1 MQTLSDPHRLHQL
14 VRQWHQAGERVAFVP
29 TMGNL
34 HAGHIELVH
43 QAHARADRVVTSIFV
58 NPMQFGPGEDLD
70 AYPRTLE
77 ADKQRLF
84 DAGCD
89 LLFTPET
96 ELLYPTGL
104 TQQTY
109 VEVPG
114 LSDLHCGAS
123 RPGHFRGVT
132 TIVCKLFNLVQPD
145 IACFGEKDYQQ
156 LAVIRAMVR
165 DLNMPV
171 EVIGIPTV
179 READGLAMSSRNGY
193 LTEQERAR
201 APELKR
207 TLDIT
212 AQAIQT
218 LGLDDRAELEA
229 QAEARL
235 AKHGFTPDFIRICHG
250 DTLAPAEPGDTR
262 LVILAA
268 AQLGRARLID
278 NLTVDLTG

>member
-14 VRQWHQAGERVAFVP
+14 VRQWRLAGERVAFVP

-34 HAGHIELVH
+34 HDGHIELVH
-43 QAHARADRVVTSIFV
+43 QARTRADRVVTSIFV
-58 NPMQFGPGEDLD
+58 NPMQFGPSEDLD

-77 ADKQRLF
+77 QDKQRLF
-84 DAGCD
+84 EAGCD
-89 LLFTPET
+89 LLFTPER
-96 ELLYPTGL
+96 ELLYPAGL
-104 TQQTY
+104 SEQTY

-156 LAVIRAMVR
+156 LAVIRTMVR

-193 LTEQERAR
+193 LTDSERAT

-212 AQAIQT
+212 AQALKT
-218 LGLDDRAELEA
+218 LGLETRAELEQ
-229 QAEARL
+229 QACDRL
-235 AKHGFTPDFIRICHG
+235 SQRGFTPDFIRICHG
-250 DTLAPAEPGDTR
+250 TTLAPAKPGDTSV
-262 LVILAA
+262 VILAA

-278 NLTVDLTG
+278 NLAVDLTE